1 MKFTDYIYEMAFR
14 QKNALEN
21 VEALVPETIVHI
33 LKCRLMPDSVDI
45 PHWLN
50 EIKAFTKK
58 MNVYSNTKTK
68 SGKLSYAN
76 LIKQCEIEMSFS
88 EVLKEIP
95 DIEWE
100 YNTRFS
106 DTDAKEAINFAIE
119 IMKCVFLDISQN
131 NFRWLKI
138 MQKIT
143 NQQITL

>member
-14 QKNALEN
+14 QKTALEN
-21 VEALVPETIVHI
+21 IEALVPETIVHI
-33 LKCRLMPDSVDI
+33 LKCRLMPDSREI

-76 LIKQCEIEMSFS
+76 LIKQCSVEMSF
-88 EVLKEIP
+88 EEILKEIP

-100 YNTRFS
+100 YNTQFS
-106 DTDAKEAINFAIE
+106 DSAAKDAINFAIE
-119 IMKCVFLDISQN
+119 IMSGVFLDISQN
-131 NFRWLKI
+131 NFAWLKV

-143 NQQITL
+143 KQN

>member
-1 MKFTDYIYEMAFR
+1 MQFFDYIYEMAFR

-21 VEALVPETIVHI
+21 IEALVPETIVHI
-33 LKCRLMPDSVDI
+33 MKCRLMPNSEGI
-45 PHWLN
+45 PHWLD
-50 EIKAFTKK
+50 EIRAFTKK

-76 LIKQCEIEMSFS
+76 LIKQCKVEMSFE

-106 DTDAKEAINFAIE
+106 DSVVKDAINFAIE
-119 IMKCVFLDISQN
+119 IMKGVFLDISQN
-131 NFRWLKI
+131 KYAWLKI

-143 NQQITL
+143 KI

>member
-14 QKNALEN
+14 QKTALEN
-21 VEALVPETIVHI
+21 IEALVPETIVHI
-33 LKCRLMPDSVDI
+33 LKCRLMPDSREI

-76 LIKQCEIEMSFS
+76 LIKQCKTEMSF
-88 EVLKEIP
+88 EEILKEIP

-100 YNTRFS
+100 YSTRFS
-106 DTDAKEAINFAIE
+106 DSDAKDAINFAIE
-119 IMKCVFLDISQN
+119 IMSGVFLDISQN
-131 NFRWLKI
+131 NFAWLKV

-143 NQQITL
+143 KQN